1 MQKNPKFY
9 PENSDFSNVKAIF
22 NIYISMYENLL
33 APKPMAPKQSFNISK
48 HSMWKYENSKITKH
62 VFFILCMHSNLKNLI
77 RHSVWYNFF
86 SRVKQSEAKE
96 YEREGGGREW
106 GLSIQNASNDKRVVM
121 VVGLSKKRFT
131 EQQNTRKLRK
141 HFVWTFNFN

>member
-1 MQKNPKFY
+1 
-9 PENSDFSNVKAIF
+9 
-22 NIYISMYENLL
+22 MYENLL

-62 VFFILCMHSNLKNLI
+62 VSLCMHSNLENLI

-86 SRVKQSEAKE
+86 LSRVKQSETKKFE
-96 YEREGGGREW
+96 GERERQRRLRWESG
-106 GLSIQNASNDKRVVM
+106 GLSFRNTSNNKA
-121 VVGLSKKRFT
+121 VVGVWWPPSEKDLLNNK
-131 EQQNTRKLRK
+131 NTRKLRK